1 MKEKSLELKT
11 LKQKLLGL
19 ILTVSLSQIYSQLNK
34 EVISKIKTQNS
45 KIKAKEG
52 PNRKFWLE
60 DVLWK
65 TPSLIHYF

>member
-19 ILTVSLSQIYSQLNK
+19 ILTVPLSQIYSQSNK

-45 KIKAKEG
+45 KIKAKKR
-52 PNRKFWLE
+52 PQ
-60 DVLWK
+60 
-65 TPSLIHYF
+65 